1 VTEDALRFS
10 GDETVASP
18 DSTDVVGNRVLTGV
32 QLINISRLSAH
43 PVPMVSGGL
52 VTVAGQGPKD
62 SNGAGK
68 SSFIAGISLLSGDE
82 QWRWSSGAPDA
93 AELLFTAEIAAA
105 DGRWGNA
112 DHGYVIGVFT
122 EYGAASPEALA
133 ASALTVWL
141 RINRKAP
148 YIDLRWAHELYVP
161 AATSDADRVAAADN
175 LWAELP
181 RRNGRHDIHANRLGE
196 VLYGRHVRCVSFL
209 STSVRASATA
219 NLLAQPLNELSPA
232 RIFDAIAAL
241 TGVDREMEQERASR
255 TTEHARREEE
265 QRARADLDQWE
276 AETRVI
282 EAGIAQRAQARAAIE
297 RAGAL
302 WQGRCAR
309 LVVDGEHEL
318 AGIGAE
324 ISRLAAEWDDRTA
337 QAARLREQLRDLRSD
352 EAFQEYCTAAERRWK
367 EMSERDRALE
377 VEERT
382 TVRDIE
388 DKTRQRTSLVE
399 TGRAADGRDRAQ
411 ATAEE
416 AAATTRLEEAL
427 QACGARQHELTDAQ
441 TALAGAEQGDD
452 LAAGQLQRLR
462 AAGLSA
468 VPLLD
473 SVILEP
479 DQRAAWEPRLHPYR
493 EAVVVAA
500 ADGAQARD
508 LLADLPG
515 STLVLADPAGPT
527 APSASAPS
535 ASSASSKNSRATKD
549 PKSPSTSRSSSAPA
563 ASKITEVGDLPSSRT
578 VDLPLT
584 GFLASLARRAGD
596 PGAATDTEAQVW
608 VAGGFAS
615 PLTGHAA
622 RVEKAEGRVA
632 AAAER
637 LHQAEEAVQHARSQ
651 LAVARARVTAA
662 TAAQRAEDLWDD
674 IARLRES
681 LGDLAAQRAEL
692 EPAVRAVRTEHAE
705 MLAAVQTRTQQADRL
720 RADADR
726 LEDQQQRNATTR
738 ADLTTRQAAID
749 LAGRL
754 TAFGGTA
761 DEAQA
766 HLLTLPGDQGR
777 WSEQEWTATCCAELD
792 DVLTRCFPR
801 GTPEDEI
808 PREIAGLRADVRW
821 SRGAG
826 AQGEAFPVL
835 HRSLRTYLAQTEQE
849 DEYQRQRIARQR
861 TERSADL
868 EAARKGLHEAG
879 QAAAA
884 HRASVAEG
892 IKAKLK
898 KVATQFDRLDQE
910 YGGYGA
916 TLDFPEPEPPAEPDK
931 PWRWTVTP
939 KWRRAEG
946 QRMSPYNLRGNTAQM
961 DEKAVKLVCAAALAG
976 GTDRPLL
983 LILDELGRNLGKQHR
998 TEAVALFERIG
1009 RDRNITVIGALQDDM
1024 ERYAIDSSGLYV
1036 KLRRSS
1042 DASPYNS
1049 APVVTGHDDNQ
1060 ARLAL
1065 LRDWLAGHY
1074 PPLPSDQD
1082 SDSDPDSDPRSSS
1095 SLSLGAPTGSG
1106 AMA

>member
-10 GDETVASP
+10 GDETEATLGG
-18 DSTDVVGNRVLTGV
+18 STDVVGSRVLTGI

-122 EYGAASPEALA
+122 EHGAAGPEALA

-297 RAGAL
+297 RAGTL

-324 ISRLAAEWDDRTA
+324 ISRLAAEWTRRSA
-337 QAARLREQLRDLRSD
+337 QVAKLREQLRDLRSD

-388 DKTRQRTSLVE
+388 DKTRQRTSLLE
-399 TGRAADGRDRAQ
+399 TGRAADGRDNAQ

-427 QACGARQHELTDAQ
+427 QVCGARQHELTDAR

-473 SVILEP
+473 SVVLEP

-500 ADGAQARD
+500 ADGAQARE
-508 LLADLPG
+508 LLAGLPG
-515 STLVLADPAGPT
+515 STLILADPA
-527 APSASAPS
+527 AP
-535 ASSASSKNSRATKD
+535 KKSRAT
-549 PKSPSTSRSSSAPA
+549 SATQATAPA
-563 ASKITEVGDLPSSRT
+563 SAIKE
-578 VDLPLT
+578 LPLT

-596 PGAATDTEAQVW
+596 AATATDTEAQVW
-608 VAGGFAS
+608 VAGGFTS

-622 RVEKAEGRVA
+622 RVEKAEVRVA
-632 AAAER
+632 GAAER
-637 LHQAEEAVQHARSQ
+637 LRQAEEAVQHTRGQ
-651 LAVARARVTAA
+651 VAVARARITAA
-662 TAAQRAEDLWDD
+662 AAAQRAEDLWGD
-674 IARLRES
+674 IAGLRES

-692 EPAVRAVRTEHAE
+692 EPAVRAARTEHAE

-726 LEDQQQRNATTR
+726 LEDLQQRNATTR

-754 TAFGGTA
+754 TAFGGTV

-766 HLLTLPGDQGR
+766 HLLALPGDQGR

-821 SRGAG
+821 SRGTG
-826 AQGEAFPVL
+826 AQGDAFPVL

-879 QAAAA
+879 RAAAA

-983 LILDELGRNLGKQHR
+983 LVLDELGRNLGKQHR

-1074 PPLPSDQD
+1074 PPLPLDQD
-1082 SDSDPDSDPRSSS
+1082 SVSDPDSDPRSSS
-1095 SLSLGAPTGSG
+1095 SSSLGAPTSSG
-1106 AMA
+1106 VMA

>member
-1 VTEDALRFS
+1 MTEDAPRFS
-10 GDETVASP
+10 GDVQAG
-18 DSTDVVGNRVLTGV
+18 STDVVGGRVLTGI

-122 EYGAASPEALA
+122 EYGAATSEVLA
-133 ASALTVWL
+133 SSALTVWL

-161 AATSDADRVAAADN
+161 AAASDADRVAAADGM
-175 LWAELP
+175 WAELP

-255 TTEHARREEE
+255 TTEHTRREEE
-265 QRARADLDQWE
+265 QRARADLEQWE
-276 AETRVI
+276 AEARLI
-282 EAGIAQRAQARAAIE
+282 ETGIGQRAQARAAIE

-309 LVVDGEHEL
+309 LVIDGEHEL
-318 AGIGAE
+318 AGIGGE
-324 ISRLAAEWDDRTA
+324 IGRLAAEWEERAA
-337 QAARLREQLRDLRSD
+337 QAARLREQLRDLQND
-352 EAFQEYCTAAERRWK
+352 EAFESYCTAGERRWK

-388 DKTRQRTSLVE
+388 DKTRQRTALQE
-399 TGRAADGRDRAQ
+399 AGRAADGRDTAQ
-411 ATAEE
+411 AAAEE
-416 AAATTRLEEAL
+416 TAANTKLEEAL
-427 QACGARQHELTDAQ
+427 QACGARQHELTDAEG
-441 TALAGAEQGDD
+441 ALAGAEQGDD

-462 AAGLSA
+462 AAGLRA
-468 VPLLD
+468 MPLLD
-473 SVILEP
+473 SVVLEP
-479 DQRAAWEPRLHPYR
+479 AQRAAWEPRLYPYR
-493 EAVVVAA
+493 EAVVVAG
-500 ADGAQARD
+500 ADAGQARK
-508 LLADLPG
+508 LLTDLPG
-515 STLVLADPAGPT
+515 STLVLAGQATPD
-527 APSASAPS
+527 APGLPASA
-535 ASSASSKNSRATKD
+535 
-549 PKSPSTSRSSSAPA
+549 A
-563 ASKITEVGDLPSSRT
+563 ADLPIA
-578 VDLPLT
+578 
-584 GFLASLARRAGD
+584 GFLASLAGRAGD
-596 PGAATDTEAQVW
+596 PAEATDTAARVW

-622 RVEKAEGRVA
+622 RVEKASDRVRA
-632 AAAER
+632 AADRLREAE
-637 LHQAEEAVQHARSQ
+637 QAVQNARRQ
-651 LAVARARVTAA
+651 LAVARGRIAA
-662 TAAQRAEDLWDD
+662 ANAAQQAEDLWQE
-674 IARLRES
+674 IAGLRES
-681 LGDLAAQRAEL
+681 LGDLAGQRAEL
-692 EPAVRAVRTEHAE
+692 EPAVRAARQQHAE

-726 LEDQQQRNATTR
+726 LEDQQQRNATAR
-738 ADLTTRQAAID
+738 AGLTTRQAAID
-749 LAGRL
+749 LQARL
-754 TAFGGTA
+754 TAFGGTV
-761 DEAQA
+761 DEARA
-766 HLLTLPGDQGR
+766 HLLALPGDQDR
-777 WSEQEWTATCCAELD
+777 WSEQEWTTTCCAELD
-792 DVLTRCFPR
+792 EVLTRCFPR

-821 SRGAG
+821 SRGAAG
-826 AQGEAFPVL
+826 SAEAFPVL

-849 DEYQRQRIARQR
+849 DEYQRQRISRQR
-861 TERSADL
+861 AERSADL
-868 EAARKGLHEAG
+868 EAARKGLREAA

-983 LILDELGRNLGKQHR
+983 LVLDELGRNLGKQHR

-1024 ERYAIDSSGLYV
+1024 ERYAIDASGLYV

-1049 APVVTGHDDNQ
+1049 APIVTGHDDNQ

-1074 PPLPSDQD
+1074 PPLPSPGPASGSGDGPE
-1082 SDSDPDSDPRSSS
+1082 S
-1095 SLSLGAPTGSG
+1095 SLGAPTSSG
-1106 AMA
+1106 VMV

>member
-1 VTEDALRFS
+1 MTEDAPRLT
-10 GDETVASP
+10 GDVDAN
-18 DSTDVVGNRVLTGV
+18 STDVVGGRVLTGI

-122 EYGAASPEALA
+122 EHGAASPEALA

-161 AATSDADRVAAADN
+161 AAASDADRVAAADGM
-175 LWAELP
+175 WAELP
-181 RRNGRHDIHANRLGE
+181 RHNGRHDIHANRLGE

-241 TGVDREMEQERASR
+241 TGVDREMETERASR

-265 QRARADLDQWE
+265 QRARADLEQWE
-276 AETRVI
+276 AETRII
-282 EAGIAQRAQARAAIE
+282 EGGIAQRAQARAAIE

-302 WQGRCAR
+302 WQSRCAR
-309 LVVDGEHEL
+309 MVVDGEHEL
-318 AGIGAE
+318 AGIGTE
-324 ISRLAAEWDDRTA
+324 IGRLAADWDERA
-337 QAARLREQLRDLRSD
+337 GQVARLREQLRELQND
-352 EAFQEYCTAAERRWK
+352 EAFQGYCTAAERRWK

-377 VEERT
+377 VDERT

-388 DKTRQRTSLVE
+388 DKTRQRTALLE
-399 TGRAADGRDRAQ
+399 QARAADGRDA
-411 ATAEE
+411 ADAVAEE
-416 AAATTRLEEAL
+416 AAANTRLEEAL
-427 QACGARQHELTDAQ
+427 QACGARQHELTDAE
-441 TALAGAEQGDD
+441 TARAGVEQGDD

-462 AAGLSA
+462 AAGLPA

-473 SVILEP
+473 SVVLAAG
-479 DQRAAWEPRLHPYR
+479 QRATWEPRLYPYR
-493 EAVVVAA
+493 EAVVVAHADA
-500 ADGAQARD
+500 ARARE

-515 STLVLADPAGPT
+515 STLVLADADAPA
-527 APSASAPS
+527 AP
-535 ASSASSKNSRATKD
+535 KKSRATKS
-549 PKSPSTSRSSSAPA
+549 SPAPEA
-563 ASKITEVGDLPSSRT
+563 PQSPTADGLPASPTGP
-578 VDLPLT
+578 PLT
-584 GFLASLARRAGD
+584 GFLSSLAERAGD
-596 PGAATDTEAQVW
+596 PAEATDTAARVW

-622 RVEKAEGRVA
+622 RVEKAE
-632 AAAER
+632 
-637 LHQAEEAVQHARSQ
+637 
-651 LAVARARVTAA
+651 ARVTAA
-662 TAAQRAEDLWDD
+662 TSRLHEAEEAVRQARSQLSVARARITAANAAQQAEQIWQDVTG
-674 IARLRES
+674 LRDS

-692 EPAVRAVRTEHAE
+692 EPAVRTARQEHAE
-705 MLAAVQTRTQQADRL
+705 MLAAVQTRSQQADRL

-726 LEDQQQRNATTR
+726 LEDLQQRNATTR

-749 LAGRL
+749 LQGRL
-754 TAFGGTA
+754 TAFGGTV
-761 DEAQA
+761 DEARA
-766 HLLTLPGDQGR
+766 HLLALPGDQGR
-777 WSEQEWTATCCAELD
+777 WSEQEWTSTSCAELD
-792 DVLTRCFPR
+792 EVLTRCFPR
-801 GTPEDEI
+801 GTPDEEI
-808 PREIAGLRADVRW
+808 PREIAGVRADVRW
-821 SRGAG
+821 SRGAAG
-826 AQGEAFPVL
+826 SAEAFPVL

-849 DEYQRQRIARQR
+849 DEYQRQRISRQR
-861 TERSADL
+861 AERSADL
-868 EAARKGLHEAG
+868 EAARKGLREAR

-898 KVATQFDRLDQE
+898 KVAAQFDRLDQE

-946 QRMSPYNLRGNTAQM
+946 QRMAPYNLRGNTAQM

-976 GTDRPLL
+976 GTERPLL

-1024 ERYAIDSSGLYV
+1024 ERYAIDASGLYV

-1049 APVVTGHDDNQ
+1049 APIVTGHDDNR

-1065 LRDWLAGHY
+1065 LHDWLAGHY
-1074 PPLPSDQD
+1074 PPLPSTESPDGD
-1082 SDSDPDSDPRSSS
+1082 SGSSS
-1095 SLSLGAPTGSG
+1095 SVGAPTASG
-1106 AMA
+1106 VMV

>member
-1 VTEDALRFS
+1 MTEDAPPLR
-10 GDETVASP
+10 GDVEG
-18 DSTDVVGNRVLTGV
+18 DGTDVVGGRVLTGI

-122 EYGAASPEALA
+122 EHGAATPEALA
-133 ASALTVWL
+133 GSALTVWL

-148 YIDLRWAHELYVP
+148 YIDLRWAQELFVP
-161 AATSDADRVAAADN
+161 AAASDADRVAAADGM
-175 LWAELP
+175 WAELP
-181 RRNGRHDIHANRLGE
+181 RRNGRHDIHANRLGQ

-255 TTEHARREEE
+255 TTEHTRREEE
-265 QRARADLDQWE
+265 QRARADLEQWE
-276 AETRVI
+276 AETRLI
-282 EAGIAQRAQARAAIE
+282 EAGIAQRAEARAAIE
-297 RAGAL
+297 RAGAR

-324 ISRLAAEWDDRTA
+324 IGRLAAEWDTR
-337 QAARLREQLRDLRSD
+337 AAEVSRLREQLRDLRND
-352 EAFQEYCTAAERRWK
+352 ESFQAYCTAAERRWK

-388 DKTRQRTSLVE
+388 DKTCQRTGLLE
-399 TGRAADGRDRAQ
+399 EARAADGRDTERA
-411 ATAEE
+411 AAEE
-416 AAATTRLEEAL
+416 ATATARLEEAL
-427 QACGARQHELTDAQ
+427 QACGARQHELNDTKAG
-441 TALAGAEQGDD
+441 LSGAEQGDD
-452 LAAGQLQRLR
+452 LAMGQLQRLR
-462 AAGLSA
+462 AAGLP
-468 VPLLD
+468 VLPLLD
-473 SVILEP
+473 SVVLEP
-479 DQRAAWEPRLHPYR
+479 DQRAAWEPRLYPYR

-500 ADGAQARD
+500 GDAAQARD
-508 LLADLPG
+508 LVADLPG
-515 STLVLADPAGPT
+515 STLVLADPAKTGKTGSKDLP
-527 APSASAPS
+527 
-535 ASSASSKNSRATKD
+535 ASSK
-549 PKSPSTSRSSSAPA
+549 
-563 ASKITEVGDLPSSRT
+563 DLP
-578 VDLPLT
+578 VT
-584 GFLASLARRAGD
+584 GFLASLADRASN
-596 PGAATDTEAQVW
+596 PAEATDTAARVW
-608 VAGGFAS
+608 VAGGFTS

-622 RVEKAEGRVA
+622 RVDQARMRMEA
-632 AAAER
+632 AAAKLTE
-637 LHQAEEAVQHARSQ
+637 AEETVQHARGQ
-651 LAVARARVTAA
+651 VAVARGRVTAA
-662 TAAQRAEDLWDD
+662 ERAERAERLQHD
-674 IARLRES
+674 IAGLRDS

-692 EPAVRAVRTEHAE
+692 EPAVRTARLEHAE
-705 MLAAVQTRTQQADRL
+705 MLAAVQTRSQQADRL

-726 LEDQQQRNATTR
+726 LEDQQQRNATAR

-749 LAGRL
+749 LQARL
-754 TAFGGTA
+754 TAFGGTV
-761 DEAQA
+761 DEARA
-766 HLLTLPGDQGR
+766 HLLALPGDQGR
-777 WSEQEWTATCCAELD
+777 WSEQEWNATCSAELD
-792 DVLTRCFPR
+792 TVLTTCFPR

-821 SRGAG
+821 SRATAG
-826 AQGEAFPVL
+826 PGETFPVL

-849 DEYQRQRIARQR
+849 DEYQRQRIGRQR
-861 TERSADL
+861 AERGADL
-868 EAARKGLHEAG
+868 EAARKGLREAR

-898 KVATQFDRLDQE
+898 KVAAQFDRLDTE

-983 LILDELGRNLGKQHR
+983 LVLDELGRNLGKQHR

-1024 ERYAIDSSGLYV
+1024 ERYAIDASGLYV
-1036 KLRRSS
+1036 KLRRGS

-1049 APVVTGHDDNQ
+1049 APVVTGHDGNR

-1065 LRDWLAGHY
+1065 LHDWLAGHY
-1074 PPLPSDQD
+1074 PALPSPDE
-1082 SDSDPDSDPRSSS
+1082 DPGAGSAGPGSS
-1095 SLSLGAPTGSG
+1095 SLGAPTSSG
-1106 AMA
+1106 VMV

>member
-1 VTEDALRFS
+1 VTEDAPPLR
-10 GDETVASP
+10 GDVEG
-18 DSTDVVGNRVLTGV
+18 DSTDVVGGRVLTGI

-122 EYGAASPEALA
+122 EHGAATPEALA
-133 ASALTVWL
+133 GSALTVWL

-161 AATSDADRVAAADN
+161 AAASDAGRVAAADGM
-175 LWAELP
+175 WAELP
-181 RRNGRHDIHANRLGE
+181 RRNGRHDIHANRLGQ

-265 QRARADLDQWE
+265 QRARADLERWE
-276 AETRVI
+276 AETRLI
-282 EAGIAQRAQARAAIE
+282 EAGIAQRAEARAAIE

-324 ISRLAAEWDDRTA
+324 ISRLAAEWDERAADV
-337 QAARLREQLRDLRSD
+337 ARLREQLRDLRND
-352 EAFQEYCTAAERRWK
+352 ESFQAYCTAAERRWK

-382 TVRDIE
+382 TVRGIE
-388 DKTRQRTSLVE
+388 DKTRQRTGLLE
-399 TGRAADGRDRAQ
+399 EARAAGGRDTERA
-411 ATAEE
+411 AAEE
-416 AAATTRLEEAL
+416 AAATVRLEEAL
-427 QACGARQHELTDAQ
+427 QACGARQHELNDTRDG
-441 TALAGAEQGDD
+441 LSGAEQGED
-452 LAAGQLQRLR
+452 LAVGQLQRLR
-462 AAGLSA
+462 AAGLTA
-468 VPLLD
+468 MPLLD
-473 SVILEP
+473 SVVLAP
-479 DQRAAWEPRLHPYR
+479 DQRAAWEPRLYPYR

-500 ADGAQARD
+500 GDAAQARQ
-508 LLADLPG
+508 LLSGLPG
-515 STLVLADPAGPT
+515 STLVLADET
-527 APSASAPS
+527 SAV
-535 ASSASSKNSRATKD
+535 
-549 PKSPSTSRSSSAPA
+549 
-563 ASKITEVGDLPSSRT
+563 TEVTLPSSAT
-578 VDLPLT
+578 QDLPVT
-584 GFLASLARRAGD
+584 GFLASLAARAGD
-596 PGAATDTEAQVW
+596 PDEAIDTDSRVW

-622 RVEKAEGRVA
+622 RVDQARMRMEA
-632 AAAER
+632 AAAKLAE
-637 LHQAEEAVQHARSQ
+637 AEESVQHARGQ
-651 LAVARARVTAA
+651 VTVARGRVTAA
-662 TAAQRAEDLWDD
+662 GAAERAARLQQD
-674 IARLRES
+674 IAGLRDS

-692 EPAVRAVRTEHAE
+692 EPEVRAARQQHAE

-720 RADADR
+720 RADSDR
-726 LEDQQQRNATTR
+726 LEDLQQRNSATR
-738 ADLTTRQAAID
+738 GDLTTRQAALD
-749 LAGRL
+749 LDGRL
-754 TAFGGTA
+754 AAFGGTV
-761 DEAQA
+761 DEARA
-766 HLLTLPGDQGR
+766 HLLALPGDQGR
-777 WSEQEWTATCCAELD
+777 WSEQEWNATCSGELD
-792 DVLTRCFPR
+792 TVLTMCFPR

-821 SRGAG
+821 SRGTAG
-826 AQGEAFPVL
+826 PGETFPVL

-849 DEYQRQRIARQR
+849 DEYQRQRITRQR
-861 TERSADL
+861 AERGADL
-868 EAARKGLHEAG
+868 EAARKGLREVA

-898 KVATQFDRLDQE
+898 KVAAQFDRLDTE

-1024 ERYAIDSSGLYV
+1024 ERYAIDASGLYV

-1065 LRDWLAGHY
+1065 LHDWLAGHY
-1074 PPLPSDQD
+1074 PALPS
-1082 SDSDPDSDPRSSS
+1082 SDEDPS
-1095 SLSLGAPTGSG
+1095 SLGAPTSSG
-1106 AMA
+1106 VMV

>member
-1 VTEDALRFS
+1 MTEDAPLLR
-10 GDETVASP
+10 GDVPPSP
-18 DSTDVVGNRVLTGV
+18 DDSTDVVGGRVLTGI

-112 DHGYVIGVFT
+112 DHGYVVGVFT
-122 EYGAASPEALA
+122 EHGAATPEALA
-133 ASALTVWL
+133 GSALTVWL

-161 AATSDADRVAAADN
+161 AAASDADRVAAADGM
-175 LWAELP
+175 WAELP
-181 RRNGRHDIHANRLGE
+181 RRNGRHDIHANRLGQ

-255 TTEHARREEE
+255 TIEHARREEE

-276 AETRVI
+276 AETRLI
-282 EAGIAQRAQARAAIE
+282 EAGIAQRAEARAAIE
-297 RAGAL
+297 RAGAR

-309 LVVDGEHEL
+309 LAVDGEHEL

-324 ISRLAAEWDDRTA
+324 IGRLAAEWDERSADL
-337 QAARLREQLRDLRSD
+337 ARLREQLRDLRND
-352 EAFQEYCTAAERRWK
+352 ESFQAYCTAAERRWK

-388 DKTRQRTSLVE
+388 DKTRQRTALLE
-399 TGRAADGRDRAQ
+399 EAHAADGRDTERA
-411 ATAEE
+411 AAEE
-416 AAATTRLEEAL
+416 AAATARLEEAL
-427 QACGARQHELTDAQ
+427 QACGARQHELNDTKE
-441 TALAGAEQGDD
+441 ALSGAEQGDD
-452 LAAGQLQRLR
+452 LAVGQRQRLR
-462 AAGLSA
+462 AAGLTA

-473 SVILEP
+473 SVVLEP
-479 DQRAAWEPRLHPYR
+479 GQRAAWEPRLHPYR

-500 ADGAQARD
+500 ADAAQARE

-515 STLVLADPAGPT
+515 STLVLADAKT
-527 APSASAPS
+527 
-535 ASSASSKNSRATKD
+535 SKKSRAAK
-549 PKSPSTSRSSSAPA
+549 STSTSEITA
-563 ASKITEVGDLPSSRT
+563 ATLPSSAID
-578 VDLPLT
+578 DLPLT
-584 GFLASLARRAGD
+584 GFLTALAGRAGD
-596 PGAATDTEAQVW
+596 PADATDTAAQVW
-608 VAGGFAS
+608 VAGGFTS

-622 RVEKAEGRVA
+622 RVDQARTRMEAAAAELTEAEETVRHARGQVAVARGRVTAA

-637 LHQAEEAVQHARSQ
+637 AERLQQ
-651 LAVARARVTAA
+651 DVAG
-662 TAAQRAEDLWDD
+662 
-674 IARLRES
+674 LRDS

-692 EPAVRAVRTEHAE
+692 EPAIRTARQEHAE

-720 RADADR
+720 RADSDR
-726 LEDQQQRNATTR
+726 LEDLQQRNGATR

-749 LAGRL
+749 LDGRL
-754 TAFGGTA
+754 AAFGGTV
-761 DEAQA
+761 DEARA
-766 HLLTLPGDQGR
+766 HLLALPGDQGR
-777 WSEQEWTATCCAELD
+777 WSEQEWDATCSAELD
-792 DVLTRCFPR
+792 TVLTMCFPR
-801 GTPEDEI
+801 GTPDDEI

-821 SRGAG
+821 GRGTAG
-826 AQGEAFPVL
+826 PGETFPVL

-849 DEYQRQRIARQR
+849 DEYQRQRITRQR
-861 TERSADL
+861 AERGADL
-868 EAARKGLHEAG
+868 EAARKGLREAAK
-879 QAAAA
+879 AAAA
-884 HRASVAEG
+884 HRASMAEG

-898 KVATQFDRLDQE
+898 KVAAQFDRLDTE

-946 QRMSPYNLRGNTAQM
+946 QRMAPYNLRGNTAQM

-983 LILDELGRNLGKQHR
+983 LVLDELGRNLGKQHR

-1024 ERYAIDSSGLYV
+1024 ERYAIDASGLYV

-1065 LRDWLAGHY
+1065 LHDWLAGHY
-1074 PPLPSDQD
+1074 PALPSPDGD
-1082 SDSDPDSDPRSSS
+1082 PGEGSDDGEGSS
-1095 SLSLGAPTGSG
+1095 SLGAPTSSG
-1106 AMA
+1106 VMV

>member
-1 VTEDALRFS
+1 MTEDALRFS
-10 GDETVASP
+10 GDESLASP
-18 DSTDVVGNRVLTGV
+18 DSTDVVGTRVLTGV

-133 ASALTVWL
+133 GSALTVWL

-324 ISRLAAEWDDRTA
+324 ISRLAAEWDDRSA
-337 QAARLREQLRDLRSD
+337 QVAKLREQLRDLRSD

-388 DKTRQRTSLVE
+388 DKTRQRPSLVE
-399 TGRAADGRDRAQ
+399 TGRAADGRTGAQ
-411 ATAEE
+411 AAAEE

-441 TALAGAEQGDD
+441 AALAGAEQGDD

-500 ADGAQARD
+500 ADGAQARE

-515 STLVLADPAGPT
+515 STLILADPTAPT
-527 APSASAPS
+527 A
-535 ASSASSKNSRATKD
+535 
-549 PKSPSTSRSSSAPA
+549 SSAPA
-563 ASKITEVGDLPSSRT
+563 PAASQVTGVGDLPSSRT
-578 VDLPLT
+578 MDLPLT
-584 GFLASLARRAGD
+584 GFLASLAGRAGD
-596 PGAATDTEAQVW
+596 PAAATDAEAQVW

-637 LHQAEEAVQHARSQ
+637 LHQAEDAVQHARSQ
-651 LAVARARVTAA
+651 LAVARGRVTAA
-662 TAAQRAEDLWDD
+662 AAAQRAEDLWGE
-674 IARLRES
+674 IAGLRES
-681 LGDLAAQRAEL
+681 LGDLAAQRAGL

-720 RADADR
+720 RADVDR

-738 ADLTTRQAAID
+738 ADLATRQAAID

-754 TAFGGTA
+754 TAFGGTG

-766 HLLTLPGDQGR
+766 HLLNLAGDQGR

-821 SRGAG
+821 SRGTG
-826 AQGEAFPVL
+826 AQGDAFPVL

-849 DEYQRQRIARQR
+849 DEYQRQRITRQR

-1074 PPLPSDQD
+1074 PLPSDQD

-1095 SLSLGAPTGSG
+1095 SFPLGAPTGSG

>member
-10 GDETVASP
+10 GDETEASLGG
-18 DSTDVVGNRVLTGV
+18 STDVVGSRVLTGI

-122 EYGAASPEALA
+122 EHGAASPEALA

-161 AATSDADRVAAADN
+161 AATSDADRVTAADN

-318 AGIGAE
+318 AGTGAE
-324 ISRLAAEWDDRTA
+324 ISRLAAEWTRRSA
-337 QAARLREQLRDLRSD
+337 QVAKLREQLRDLRSD

-388 DKTRQRTSLVE
+388 DKTRQRTSLLE
-399 TGRAADGRDRAQ
+399 TGRAADGRDSAQ
-411 ATAEE
+411 AAAEE
-416 AAATTRLEEAL
+416 TAATTRLEEAL
-427 QACGARQHELTDAQ
+427 QVCGARQHELTDAQ

-473 SVILEP
+473 SVVLEP

-500 ADGAQARD
+500 ADGAQARE

-515 STLVLADPAGPT
+515 STLVLADPA
-527 APSASAPS
+527 AP
-535 ASSASSKNSRATKD
+535 KKSRAT
-549 PKSPSTSRSSSAPA
+549 SATQVTLPA
-563 ASKITEVGDLPSSRT
+563 SATK
-578 VDLPLT
+578 DLPLT

-596 PGAATDTEAQVW
+596 AATATDTEAQVW

-622 RVEKAEGRVA
+622 RVEKAEVRVA
-632 AAAER
+632 GAAER
-637 LHQAEEAVQHARSQ
+637 LRQAEEAVQHTRSQ
-651 LAVARARVTAA
+651 VAVARGRITAA
-662 TAAQRAEDLWDD
+662 AAAQRAEDLWGD
-674 IARLRES
+674 IAGLRES

-692 EPAVRAVRTEHAE
+692 EPAVRAARTEHAE

-726 LEDQQQRNATTR
+726 LEDLQQRNATTR

-754 TAFGGTA
+754 TAFGGTV

-821 SRGAG
+821 SRGTG
-826 AQGEAFPVL
+826 AQGDAFPVL

-868 EAARKGLHEAG
+868 EAARRGLHEAG

-983 LILDELGRNLGKQHR
+983 LVLDELGRNLGKQHR

-1060 ARLAL
+1060 ARLVL

-1074 PPLPSDQD
+1074 PSLPSDQD
-1082 SDSDPDSDPRSSS
+1082 SVSDPDSDPRSSPS
-1095 SLSLGAPTGSG
+1095 SSLGAPTSSG

>member
-1 VTEDALRFS
+1 M
-10 GDETVASP
+10 
-18 DSTDVVGNRVLTGV
+18 VGSRVLTGV

-161 AATSDADRVAAADN
+161 AAASDADRVTAADN

-324 ISRLAAEWDDRTA
+324 ISRLAAEWDDRSA
-337 QAARLREQLRDLRSD
+337 QAAKLREQLRDLRSD

-399 TGRAADGRDRAQ
+399 TGRAADGRTGAQ
-411 ATAEE
+411 AAAEE
-416 AAATTRLEEAL
+416 AAATARLEEAL

-500 ADGAQARD
+500 ADGAQARE

-515 STLVLADPAGPT
+515 STLVLADP
-527 APSASAPS
+527 SAP
-535 ASSASSKNSRATKD
+535 KKSRAT
-549 PKSPSTSRSSSAPA
+549 SATPVTLPA
-563 ASKITEVGDLPSSRT
+563 SATK
-578 VDLPLT
+578 DLPLT

-596 PGAATDTEAQVW
+596 PAAATDAEAQVW
-608 VAGGFAS
+608 VGRRVRQPADRTRGPGRKGRTPGVPPRPSGCTRPRRPYSTPAASWPWPGAGS
-615 PLTGHAA
+615 PPPPPPSGPKTCG
-622 RVEKAEGRVA
+622 GI
-632 AAAER
+632 
-637 LHQAEEAVQHARSQ
+637 SP
-651 LAVARARVTAA
+651 
-662 TAAQRAEDLWDD
+662 
-674 IARLRES
+674 
-681 LGDLAAQRAEL
+681 GC
-692 EPAVRAVRTEHAE
+692 VRASETWPPSGPSWNRPSAPSGPSTPRCWPRSR
-705 MLAAVQTRTQQADRL
+705 LAPSRPTGCGPTPTGWKTSSS
-720 RADADR
+720 
-726 LEDQQQRNATTR
+726 AT
-738 ADLTTRQAAID
+738 
-749 LAGRL
+749 
-754 TAFGGTA
+754 
-761 DEAQA
+761 
-766 HLLTLPGDQGR
+766 P
-777 WSEQEWTATCCAELD
+777 
-792 DVLTRCFPR
+792 
-801 GTPEDEI
+801 
-808 PREIAGLRADVRW
+808 
-821 SRGAG
+821 
-826 AQGEAFPVL
+826 
-835 HRSLRTYLAQTEQE
+835 
-849 DEYQRQRIARQR
+849 
-861 TERSADL
+861 
-868 EAARKGLHEAG
+868 
-879 QAAAA
+879 
-884 HRASVAEG
+884 
-892 IKAKLK
+892 
-898 KVATQFDRLDQE
+898 
-910 YGGYGA
+910 
-916 TLDFPEPEPPAEPDK
+916 PPA
-931 PWRWTVTP
+931 
-939 KWRRAEG
+939 
-946 QRMSPYNLRGNTAQM
+946 
-961 DEKAVKLVCAAALAG
+961 
-976 GTDRPLL
+976 
-983 LILDELGRNLGKQHR
+983 
-998 TEAVALFERIG
+998 
-1009 RDRNITVIGALQDDM
+1009 
-1024 ERYAIDSSGLYV
+1024 
-1036 KLRRSS
+1036 
-1042 DASPYNS
+1042 
-1049 APVVTGHDDNQ
+1049 
-1060 ARLAL
+1060 
-1065 LRDWLAGHY
+1065 
-1074 PPLPSDQD
+1074 
-1082 SDSDPDSDPRSSS
+1082 
-1095 SLSLGAPTGSG
+1095 PT
-1106 AMA
+1106 

>member
-1 VTEDALRFS
+1 MA
-10 GDETVASP
+10 
-18 DSTDVVGNRVLTGV
+18 
-32 QLINISRLSAH
+32 
-43 PVPMVSGGL
+43 
-52 VTVAGQGPKD
+52 K
-62 SNGAGK
+62 
-68 SSFIAGISLLSGDE
+68 
-82 QWRWSSGAPDA
+82 
-93 AELLFTAEIAAA
+93 
-105 DGRWGNA
+105 
-112 DHGYVIGVFT
+112 
-122 EYGAASPEALA
+122 
-133 ASALTVWL
+133 
-141 RINRKAP
+141 
-148 YIDLRWAHELYVP
+148 
-161 AATSDADRVAAADN
+161 
-175 LWAELP
+175 
-181 RRNGRHDIHANRLGE
+181 
-196 VLYGRHVRCVSFL
+196 
-209 STSVRASATA
+209 
-219 NLLAQPLNELSPA
+219 
-232 RIFDAIAAL
+232 
-241 TGVDREMEQERASR
+241 
-255 TTEHARREEE
+255 
-265 QRARADLDQWE
+265 
-276 AETRVI
+276 
-282 EAGIAQRAQARAAIE
+282 
-297 RAGAL
+297 
-302 WQGRCAR
+302 
-309 LVVDGEHEL
+309 
-318 AGIGAE
+318 
-324 ISRLAAEWDDRTA
+324 
-337 QAARLREQLRDLRSD
+337 LREQLRDLRSD

-388 DKTRQRTSLVE
+388 DKTRQRTSLLE
-399 TGRAADGRDRAQ
+399 TGRAADGRDSAQ
-411 ATAEE
+411 AAAEE
-416 AAATTRLEEAL
+416 ATATTRLEEAL
-427 QACGARQHELTDAQ
+427 QVCGARQHELTDAQ

-473 SVILEP
+473 SVVLEP

-500 ADGAQARD
+500 ADGAQARK

-515 STLVLADPAGPT
+515 STLILADAKKTLATQAT
-527 APSASAPS
+527 APVSAA
-535 ASSASSKNSRATKD
+535 K
-549 PKSPSTSRSSSAPA
+549 
-563 ASKITEVGDLPSSRT
+563 
-578 VDLPLT
+578 DLPLT

-596 PGAATDTEAQVW
+596 AATATDTEAQVW
-608 VAGGFAS
+608 VAGGFTS

-622 RVEKAEGRVA
+622 RVEKAEVRVA
-632 AAAER
+632 GAAER
-637 LHQAEEAVQHARSQ
+637 LRQAEEAVQHTRSQ
-651 LAVARARVTAA
+651 VAVARARITAA
-662 TAAQRAEDLWDD
+662 AAAQRAEDLWGD

-692 EPAVRAVRTEHAE
+692 EPAVRAARTGHAE

-726 LEDQQQRNATTR
+726 LEDLQQRNATTR

-754 TAFGGTA
+754 TAFGGTV

-766 HLLTLPGDQGR
+766 HLLALPGDQGR

-821 SRGAG
+821 SRGTG
-826 AQGEAFPVL
+826 AQGDAFPVL

-868 EAARKGLHEAG
+868 KAARKGLHEAG

-983 LILDELGRNLGKQHR
+983 LVLDELGRNLGKQHR

-1082 SDSDPDSDPRSSS
+1082 SVSDPDSDPDSDPGSSS
-1095 SLSLGAPTGSG
+1095 SSSLGAPTSSG

>member
-1 VTEDALRFS
+1 VTEDAPRFS
-10 GDETVASP
+10 GDA
-18 DSTDVVGNRVLTGV
+18 DANSTDVVGGRVLTGI

-122 EYGAASPEALA
+122 EHGAATPEALA

-161 AATSDADRVAAADN
+161 AAASDADRVASADGM
-175 LWAELP
+175 WAELP
-181 RRNGRHDIHANRLGE
+181 RRNGRHDVHANRLGE

-241 TGVDREMEQERASR
+241 TGVDREMETERASR

-265 QRARADLDQWE
+265 QRARADLEQWE
-276 AETRVI
+276 AETRII

-318 AGIGAE
+318 AGIGTE
-324 ISRLAAEWDDRTA
+324 ISRLATDFDDRA
-337 QAARLREQLRDLRSD
+337 GQVARLREQLRDLQND
-352 EAFQEYCTAAERRWK
+352 DAFQGYCTAAERRWK

-388 DKTRQRTSLVE
+388 DKTRQRTTLLE
-399 TGRAADGRDRAQ
+399 QARAADGRDAEN
-411 ATAEE
+411 AAAEE
-416 AAATTRLEEAL
+416 AAANTRLEEAL
-427 QACGARQHELTDAQ
+427 QACGARQHELTDAE
-441 TALAGAEQGDD
+441 TARAGVEQGDD
-452 LAAGQLQRLR
+452 LAADQLQRLR
-462 AAGLSA
+462 AAGLPA

-473 SVILEP
+473 SVVLEP
-479 DQRAAWEPRLHPYR
+479 AQRATWEPRLYPYR

-500 ADGAQARD
+500 TDAAQARE
-508 LLADLPG
+508 LLADLAG
-515 STLVLADPAGPT
+515 STVVTADA
-527 APSASAPS
+527 APVNP
-535 ASSASSKNSRATKD
+535 KKSRATKTT
-549 PKSPSTSRSSSAPA
+549 KTPSEPEAPA
-563 ASKITEVGDLPSSRT
+563 ATTASGLPASPTDLS
-578 VDLPLT
+578 LAA
-584 GFLASLARRAGD
+584 FLASLAERAGD
-596 PGAATDTEAQVW
+596 PAESTDTTARVW
-608 VAGGFAS
+608 VAGGFAD

-622 RVEKAEGRVA
+622 RVEKAEARVA
-632 AAAER
+632 TATAR
-637 LHQAEEAVQHARSQ
+637 LHEAEESVRQSRSQ
-651 LAVARARVTAA
+651 LAVARGRIAA
-662 TAAQRAEDLWDD
+662 AHAAQQAEHLWQDVTG
-674 IARLRES
+674 LRDS

-692 EPAVRAVRTEHAE
+692 EPAVRTARQEHAE
-705 MLAAVQTRTQQADRL
+705 MLAAVQTRSQQADRL

-726 LEDQQQRNATTR
+726 LEDLQQRNVTTR
-738 ADLTTRQAAID
+738 ADLATRQAAID
-749 LAGRL
+749 LQARL
-754 TAFGGTA
+754 TAFGGTV
-761 DEAQA
+761 DEARA

-777 WSEQEWTATCCAELD
+777 WSEQEWTATSCAELD
-792 DVLTRCFPR
+792 EVLTRCFPR

-821 SRGAG
+821 SRGAAG
-826 AQGEAFPVL
+826 SGEAFPVL

-849 DEYQRQRIARQR
+849 DEYQRQRISRQR
-861 TERSADL
+861 AERSADL
-868 EAARKGLHEAG
+868 EAARKGLREAR

-884 HRASVAEG
+884 HRGSVAEG

-898 KVATQFDRLDQE
+898 KVAAQFDRLDTE

-946 QRMSPYNLRGNTAQM
+946 QRMAPYNLRGNTAQM

-976 GTDRPLL
+976 GTERPLL

-1024 ERYAIDSSGLYV
+1024 ERYAIDASGLYV
-1036 KLRRSS
+1036 KLRRTS

-1049 APVVTGHDDNQ
+1049 APIVTGHDNNQ

-1065 LRDWLAGHY
+1065 LHDWLAGHY
-1074 PPLPSDQD
+1074 PSLPSESPDGD
-1082 SDSDPDSDPRSSS
+1082 SGSSS
-1095 SLSLGAPTGSG
+1095 PAGAPTSSG
-1106 AMA
+1106 VMV

>member
-1 VTEDALRFS
+1 VTEDAPRFS
-10 GDETVASP
+10 GDA
-18 DSTDVVGNRVLTGV
+18 DANSTDVVGGRVLTGI

-122 EYGAASPEALA
+122 EHGAATPEALA

-161 AATSDADRVAAADN
+161 AAASDADRVAAADGM
-175 LWAELP
+175 WAELP
-181 RRNGRHDIHANRLGE
+181 RRNGRHDVHANRLGE

-241 TGVDREMEQERASR
+241 TGVDREMETERASR

-265 QRARADLDQWE
+265 QRARADLEQWE
-276 AETRVI
+276 AETRII

-318 AGIGAE
+318 AGIGTE
-324 ISRLAAEWDDRTA
+324 ISRLAADWDDRAGQVTK
-337 QAARLREQLRDLRSD
+337 LREQLRELQNDD
-352 EAFQEYCTAAERRWK
+352 AFQGYCTAAERRWK

-388 DKTRQRTSLVE
+388 DKTRQRTTLLE
-399 TGRAADGRDRAQ
+399 QARAADGRDSKNAV
-411 ATAEE
+411 AEE
-416 AAATTRLEEAL
+416 AAANTRLEEAL
-427 QACGARQHELTDAQ
+427 QACGARQHELNDAE
-441 TALAGAEQGDD
+441 TARAGVEQGDD
-452 LAAGQLQRLR
+452 LAAAQLQRLR
-462 AAGLSA
+462 AAGLTA

-473 SVILEP
+473 SVVLATG
-479 DQRAAWEPRLHPYR
+479 QRATWEPRLYPYR
-493 EAVVVAA
+493 EAVVVAHTDA
-500 ADGAQARD
+500 AKARD
-508 LLADLPG
+508 LLTDLPG
-515 STLVLADPAGPT
+515 STLIPAD
-527 APSASAPS
+527 ASAAP
-535 ASSASSKNSRATKD
+535 KKTRATK
-549 PKSPSTSRSSSAPA
+549 SFQAPEA
-563 ASKITEVGDLPSSRT
+563 TGASDLPASPT
-578 VDLPLT
+578 DLPLT
-584 GFLASLARRAGD
+584 SFLASLADRAGD
-596 PGAATDTEAQVW
+596 PAESTDTAAGVW

-622 RVEKAEGRVA
+622 RVEKAEARVA
-632 AAAER
+632 AATAR
-637 LHQAEEAVQHARSQ
+637 LHAAEESVRQARSQ
-651 LAVARARVTAA
+651 VAVARGRIAA
-662 TAAQRAEDLWDD
+662 ANAAQQAEHLWQDVTG
-674 IARLRES
+674 LRDS
-681 LGDLAAQRAEL
+681 LGDLAAQRADL
-692 EPAVRAVRTEHAE
+692 EPAVRTARQEHAE
-705 MLAAVQTRTQQADRL
+705 MLAAVQTRSQQADRL
-720 RADADR
+720 RGDADR
-726 LEDQQQRNATTR
+726 LEDLQQRNVTTR
-738 ADLTTRQAAID
+738 ADLATRQAAID
-749 LAGRL
+749 LQARL
-754 TAFGGTA
+754 TAFGGPA
-761 DEAQA
+761 DEARA
-766 HLLTLPGDQGR
+766 HLLALPGDQGR
-777 WSEQEWTATCCAELD
+777 WSEQEWTATSCAELD
-792 DVLTRCFPR
+792 EVLTRCFPR

-821 SRGAG
+821 SRGAAG
-826 AQGEAFPVL
+826 PGEAFPVL

-849 DEYQRQRIARQR
+849 DEYQRQRITRQR
-861 TERSADL
+861 AERSADL
-868 EAARKGLHEAG
+868 EAARKGLREAR

-898 KVATQFDRLDQE
+898 KVAAQFDRLDTE

-946 QRMSPYNLRGNTAQM
+946 QRMAPYNLRGNTAQM

-983 LILDELGRNLGKQHR
+983 LVLDELGRNLGKQHR

-1024 ERYAIDSSGLYV
+1024 ERYAIDASGLYV
-1036 KLRRSS
+1036 KLRRTS

-1049 APVVTGHDDNQ
+1049 APIVTGHDDNQ
-1060 ARLAL
+1060 ARLTL

-1074 PPLPSDQD
+1074 PPLTSESPDGD
-1082 SDSDPDSDPRSSS
+1082 SVSSS
-1095 SLSLGAPTGSG
+1095 SAGAPTSSG
-1106 AMA
+1106 VMV

>member
-1 VTEDALRFS
+1 VTEDAPRFS
-10 GDETVASP
+10 GDGPATSP
-18 DSTDVVGNRVLTGV
+18 GDSTDVVGGRVLTGI

-122 EYGAASPEALA
+122 EHGAATPEALA
-133 ASALTVWL
+133 TSALTVWL

-148 YIDLRWAHELYVP
+148 YIDLRWAGELYVP
-161 AATSDADRVAAADN
+161 AAASDADRVAAADGM
-175 LWAELP
+175 WAELP

-265 QRARADLDQWE
+265 QRARADLEQWE
-276 AETRVI
+276 GETRII
-282 EAGIAQRAQARAAIE
+282 EAGIAQRAGARAAIE

-318 AGIGAE
+318 ASLGSE
-324 ISRLAAEWDDRTA
+324 ISRLAAEWEER
-337 QAARLREQLRDLRSD
+337 AAEAGRLREQLRDLQND
-352 EAFQEYCTAAERRWK
+352 EAFQSYCTAAERKWK

-382 TVRDIE
+382 TVRDVE
-388 DKTRQRTSLVE
+388 DKTRQRTALLE
-399 TGRAADGRDRAQ
+399 EARAADGRDPAQ
-411 ATAEE
+411 AAAEE
-416 AAATTRLEEAL
+416 NAANTRLEEAL
-427 QACGARQHELTDAQ
+427 QACGARQHELTDAAG
-441 TALAGAEQGDD
+441 ALAGAEQGDD

-462 AAGLSA
+462 AAGLRA

-473 SVILEP
+473 SVVLEP
-479 DQRAAWEPRLHPYR
+479 DQRPAWEPRLHPYR
-493 EAVVVAA
+493 EAVVVPA
-500 ADGAQARD
+500 ADAAQARD
-508 LLADLPG
+508 LLAGLPG
-515 STLVLADPAGPT
+515 STLVLADPAASQKSRASKTTKTSSTT
-527 APSASAPS
+527 APPAPPASGLP
-535 ASSASSKNSRATKD
+535 ASSV
-549 PKSPSTSRSSSAPA
+549 
-563 ASKITEVGDLPSSRT
+563 EDLP
-578 VDLPLT
+578 VA
-584 GFLASLARRAGD
+584 GFLASLAERAGD
-596 PGAATDTEAQVW
+596 PAEATDTAARVW

-622 RVEKAEGRVA
+622 RVEKARDRVNSA
-632 AAAER
+632 TAR
-637 LHQAEEAVQHARSQ
+637 LREAEESVQHARSQ
-651 LAVARARVTAA
+651 LTVARARVTAA
-662 TAAQRAEDLWDD
+662 GAAQRAEALWED
-674 IARLRES
+674 IGGLRES

-692 EPAVRAVRTEHAE
+692 EPAVRAARQQHAE
-705 MLAAVQTRTQQADRL
+705 MLAAVQTRTQQAERL

-726 LEDQQQRNATTR
+726 LEDRQQRNATAR

-749 LAGRL
+749 LPARL
-754 TAFGGTA
+754 TAFGGRA
-761 DEAQA
+761 DEARA
-766 HLLTLPGDQGR
+766 HLLALPGDEGR
-777 WSEQEWTATCCAELD
+777 WSEQEWTSTCCAELD

-808 PREIAGLRADVRW
+808 PREIAGLRSDVRW
-821 SRGAG
+821 SRGLAG
-826 AQGEAFPVL
+826 QGEAFPVL

-849 DEYQRQRIARQR
+849 DEYQRQRITRQR
-861 TERSADL
+861 AERSADL
-868 EAARKGLHEAG
+868 EAARKGLREAA

-983 LILDELGRNLGKQHR
+983 LVLDELGRNLGKQHR

-1024 ERYAIDSSGLYV
+1024 ERYAIDASGLYV

-1049 APVVTGHDDNQ
+1049 APIVTGHDDNQ

-1074 PPLPSDQD
+1074 PPLLSAGSGEDPSDP
-1082 SDSDPDSDPRSSS
+1082 SGSSES
-1095 SLSLGAPTGSG
+1095 SLGAPTSSG
-1106 AMA
+1106 VMV

>member
-1 VTEDALRFS
+1 
-10 GDETVASP
+10 
-18 DSTDVVGNRVLTGV
+18 
-32 QLINISRLSAH
+32 
-43 PVPMVSGGL
+43 M
-52 VTVAGQGPKD
+52 
-62 SNGAGK
+62 
-68 SSFIAGISLLSGDE
+68 
-82 QWRWSSGAPDA
+82 
-93 AELLFTAEIAAA
+93 
-105 DGRWGNA
+105 
-112 DHGYVIGVFT
+112 
-122 EYGAASPEALA
+122 
-133 ASALTVWL
+133 
-141 RINRKAP
+141 
-148 YIDLRWAHELYVP
+148 
-161 AATSDADRVAAADN
+161 
-175 LWAELP
+175 WAELP
-181 RRNGRHDIHANRLGE
+181 RRNGRHDVHANRLGE

-241 TGVDREMEQERASR
+241 TGVDREMETERASR
-255 TTEHARREEE
+255 TTEHTRREEE
-265 QRARADLDQWE
+265 QRARADLEQWE
-276 AETRVI
+276 TETRII

-297 RAGAL
+297 RAGVL
-302 WQGRCAR
+302 WQGRSAR

-324 ISRLAAEWDDRTA
+324 ISRLAADWDDRA
-337 QAARLREQLRDLRSD
+337 GQVAKLREQLRELQNDD
-352 EAFQEYCTAAERRWK
+352 AFQGYCTAAERRWK

-388 DKTRQRTSLVE
+388 DKARRRTTLLE
-399 TGRAADGRDRAQ
+399 QARAADGRDAAQ
-411 ATAEE
+411 AAQEE
-416 AAATTRLEEAL
+416 AAANTRLEDSL
-427 QACGARQHELTDAQ
+427 QACGARQHELTDAE
-441 TALAGAEQGDD
+441 TARAGAEQGDD

-462 AAGLSA
+462 AAGLRA

-473 SVILEP
+473 SVVLEP
-479 DQRAAWEPRLHPYR
+479 AQRAVWEPRLYPYR

-500 ADGAQARD
+500 GDAAKARE

-515 STLVLADPAGPT
+515 STVVRADAPA
-527 APSASAPS
+527 APKKA
-535 ASSASSKNSRATKD
+535 RATKTT
-549 PKSPSTSRSSSAPA
+549 KSSFTSEASATSAATPA
-563 ASKITEVGDLPSSRT
+563 SNLPASPQ
-578 VDLPLT
+578 DLPLT
-584 GFLASLARRAGD
+584 GFLASLAERAGD
-596 PGAATDTEAQVW
+596 PAEATDTAARVW

-622 RVEKAEGRVA
+622 RVEKASARVTA
-632 AAAER
+632 AAGR
-637 LHQAEEAVQHARSQ
+637 LHEAEEAVRQARSQ
-651 LAVARARVTAA
+651 LAVARGRITAA
-662 TAAQRAEDLWDD
+662 YAAQQAEDLWQDVTG
-674 IARLRES
+674 LRDS

-692 EPAVRAVRTEHAE
+692 EPAVRTARQEHAE
-705 MLAAVQTRTQQADRL
+705 MLAAVQTRSQQADRL

-726 LEDQQQRNATTR
+726 LEDLQQRNATAR

-749 LAGRL
+749 LQARL
-754 TAFGGTA
+754 TAFGGSI
-761 DEAQA
+761 DEARA
-766 HLLTLPGDQGR
+766 HLLALPGDRGR
-777 WSEQEWTATCCAELD
+777 WSEQEWTATSCAELD
-792 DVLTRCFPR
+792 EVLTRCFPR

-821 SRGAG
+821 SRGLAG
-826 AQGEAFPVL
+826 QGEAFPVL

-861 TERSADL
+861 AERSADL
-868 EAARKGLHEAG
+868 EAARKGLREAR

-898 KVATQFDRLDQE
+898 KVAAQFDRLDTE

-946 QRMSPYNLRGNTAQM
+946 QRMAPYNLRGNTAQM

-983 LILDELGRNLGKQHR
+983 LVLDELGRNLGKQHR

-1024 ERYAIDSSGLYV
+1024 ERYAIDASGLYV
-1036 KLRRSS
+1036 KLRRTS

-1049 APVVTGHDDNQ
+1049 APIITGHDDNQ

-1074 PPLPSDQD
+1074 PPLPPAESPDGD
-1082 SDSDPDSDPRSSS
+1082 SVSSS
-1095 SLSLGAPTGSG
+1095 SVGAPTGSG
-1106 AMA
+1106 VMV

>member
-1 VTEDALRFS
+1 MR
-10 GDETVASP
+10 
-18 DSTDVVGNRVLTGV
+18 
-32 QLINISRLSAH
+32 
-43 PVPMVSGGL
+43 
-52 VTVAGQGPKD
+52 
-62 SNGAGK
+62 
-68 SSFIAGISLLSGDE
+68 
-82 QWRWSSGAPDA
+82 
-93 AELLFTAEIAAA
+93 
-105 DGRWGNA
+105 
-112 DHGYVIGVFT
+112 
-122 EYGAASPEALA
+122 
-133 ASALTVWL
+133 
-141 RINRKAP
+141 
-148 YIDLRWAHELYVP
+148 
-161 AATSDADRVAAADN
+161 
-175 LWAELP
+175 
-181 RRNGRHDIHANRLGE
+181 
-196 VLYGRHVRCVSFL
+196 
-209 STSVRASATA
+209 
-219 NLLAQPLNELSPA
+219 
-232 RIFDAIAAL
+232 
-241 TGVDREMEQERASR
+241 
-255 TTEHARREEE
+255 
-265 QRARADLDQWE
+265 
-276 AETRVI
+276 
-282 EAGIAQRAQARAAIE
+282 QARE
-297 RAGAL
+297 
-302 WQGRCAR
+302 
-309 LVVDGEHEL
+309 
-318 AGIGAE
+318 
-324 ISRLAAEWDDRTA
+324 
-337 QAARLREQLRDLRSD
+337 
-352 EAFQEYCTAAERRWK
+352 
-367 EMSERDRALE
+367 
-377 VEERT
+377 
-382 TVRDIE
+382 
-388 DKTRQRTSLVE
+388 
-399 TGRAADGRDRAQ
+399 
-411 ATAEE
+411 
-416 AAATTRLEEAL
+416 
-427 QACGARQHELTDAQ
+427 
-441 TALAGAEQGDD
+441 
-452 LAAGQLQRLR
+452 
-462 AAGLSA
+462 
-468 VPLLD
+468 
-473 SVILEP
+473 
-479 DQRAAWEPRLHPYR
+479 
-493 EAVVVAA
+493 
-500 ADGAQARD
+500 

-515 STLVLADPAGPT
+515 STLILADPAASNPA
-527 APSASAPS
+527 APDPAAPDP
-535 ASSASSKNSRATKD
+535 AAPGASASSKNSRATKT
-549 PKSPSTSRSSSAPA
+549 PKSSSAPSSSSAPA
-563 ASKITEVGDLPSSRT
+563 ASQVTGVGDLPSSRT
-578 VDLPLT
+578 MDLPLT

-596 PGAATDTEAQVW
+596 PAAATDAEAQVW

-651 LAVARARVTAA
+651 LAVARGRVTAA
-662 TAAQRAEDLWDD
+662 TAAQRAEDLWGE
-674 IARLRES
+674 IAGLRES

-754 TAFGGTA
+754 TAFGGTG

-821 SRGAG
+821 SRGTG
-826 AQGEAFPVL
+826 AQGDAFPVL

>member
-1 VTEDALRFS
+1 VTEDAQSLRA
-10 GDETVASP
+10 DVDT
-18 DSTDVVGNRVLTGV
+18 DSTDVVGGRVLTGI

-122 EYGAASPEALA
+122 EHGAATPEALA
-133 ASALTVWL
+133 GSALTVWL

-161 AATSDADRVAAADN
+161 AAASDADRVAAADGM
-175 LWAELP
+175 WAELP
-181 RRNGRHDIHANRLGE
+181 RRNGRHDIHANRLGQ

-265 QRARADLDQWE
+265 QRARADLERWE
-276 AETRVI
+276 TETRLI
-282 EAGIAQRAQARAAIE
+282 EAGIAQRAEARAAIE

-324 ISRLAAEWDDRTA
+324 IGRLAAEWDERAADV
-337 QAARLREQLRDLRSD
+337 ARLREQLRDLRND
-352 EAFQEYCTAAERRWK
+352 ESFQAYCTGAERRWK

-388 DKTRQRTSLVE
+388 DKTRQRTGLLE
-399 TGRAADGRDRAQ
+399 EARAADGRDTERA
-411 ATAEE
+411 AAEE
-416 AAATTRLEEAL
+416 AAATARLEAAL
-427 QACGARQHELTDAQ
+427 QACGARQHELNDTKAG
-441 TALAGAEQGDD
+441 LAGAEQGDD
-452 LAAGQLQRLR
+452 LAVGQLQRLR
-462 AAGLSA
+462 AAGLTA

-473 SVILEP
+473 SVVLEP
-479 DQRAAWEPRLHPYR
+479 GQRAAWEPRLYPYR

-500 ADGAQARD
+500 GDAAQARD
-508 LLADLPG
+508 LVADLPG
-515 STLVLADPAGPT
+515 STLILADPAKARTGKTSTTSPKDL
-527 APSASAPS
+527 PAS
-535 ASSASSKNSRATKD
+535 RTKD
-549 PKSPSTSRSSSAPA
+549 LSLST
-563 ASKITEVGDLPSSRT
+563 
-578 VDLPLT
+578 
-584 GFLASLARRAGD
+584 FLASLAARASE
-596 PGAATDTEAQVW
+596 PGEVIDTDTRVW

-622 RVEKAEGRVA
+622 RVDQARMRMEA
-632 AAAER
+632 AAAKLTE
-637 LHQAEEAVQHARSQ
+637 AEETVQHARSQ
-651 LAVARARVTAA
+651 VAVARGRVTAA
-662 TAAQRAEDLWDD
+662 GAAERAERLQQD
-674 IARLRES
+674 IAGLRDS

-692 EPAVRAVRTEHAE
+692 EPEVRAARQEHAE

-720 RADADR
+720 RADSDR
-726 LEDQQQRNATTR
+726 LEDLQQRNGATR

-749 LAGRL
+749 LDGRL
-754 TAFGGTA
+754 AAFGGTV
-761 DEAQA
+761 DEARA
-766 HLLTLPGDQGR
+766 HLLALPGDQGR
-777 WSEQEWTATCCAELD
+777 WSEQEWNATCSAELD
-792 DVLTRCFPR
+792 TVLTMCFPR
-801 GTPEDEI
+801 GTPDDEI

-821 SRGAG
+821 SRGTAG
-826 AQGEAFPVL
+826 PGETFPVL

-861 TERSADL
+861 AERGADL
-868 EAARKGLHEAG
+868 DAARKGLREAAK
-879 QAAAA
+879 AAAA

-898 KVATQFDRLDQE
+898 KVAAQFDRLDTG

-946 QRMSPYNLRGNTAQM
+946 QRMAPYNLRGNTAQM

-983 LILDELGRNLGKQHR
+983 LVLDELGRNLGKQHR

-1024 ERYAIDSSGLYV
+1024 ERYAIDASGLYV

-1065 LRDWLAGHY
+1065 LHDWLAGHY
-1074 PPLPSDQD
+1074 PALPSSDED
-1082 SDSDPDSDPRSSS
+1082 PDAGPDGSDSS
-1095 SLSLGAPTGSG
+1095 SLGAPTSSG
-1106 AMA
+1106 VMV

>member
-1 VTEDALRFS
+1 
-10 GDETVASP
+10 
-18 DSTDVVGNRVLTGV
+18 
-32 QLINISRLSAH
+32 
-43 PVPMVSGGL
+43 
-52 VTVAGQGPKD
+52 
-62 SNGAGK
+62 
-68 SSFIAGISLLSGDE
+68 
-82 QWRWSSGAPDA
+82 
-93 AELLFTAEIAAA
+93 
-105 DGRWGNA
+105 
-112 DHGYVIGVFT
+112 
-122 EYGAASPEALA
+122 
-133 ASALTVWL
+133 
-141 RINRKAP
+141 
-148 YIDLRWAHELYVP
+148 
-161 AATSDADRVAAADN
+161 
-175 LWAELP
+175 
-181 RRNGRHDIHANRLGE
+181 
-196 VLYGRHVRCVSFL
+196 
-209 STSVRASATA
+209 
-219 NLLAQPLNELSPA
+219 
-232 RIFDAIAAL
+232 
-241 TGVDREMEQERASR
+241 
-255 TTEHARREEE
+255 
-265 QRARADLDQWE
+265 
-276 AETRVI
+276 
-282 EAGIAQRAQARAAIE
+282 
-297 RAGAL
+297 
-302 WQGRCAR
+302 
-309 LVVDGEHEL
+309 
-318 AGIGAE
+318 
-324 ISRLAAEWDDRTA
+324 
-337 QAARLREQLRDLRSD
+337 
-352 EAFQEYCTAAERRWK
+352 
-367 EMSERDRALE
+367 MSERDRALE

-388 DKTRQRTSLVE
+388 DKTRQRTSLLE
-399 TGRAADGRDRAQ
+399 TGRAADGRDSAQ
-411 ATAEE
+411 AAAEE

-427 QACGARQHELTDAQ
+427 QVCGARQHELTDAQ

-473 SVILEP
+473 SVVLEP

-500 ADGAQARD
+500 ADGAQARE

-515 STLVLADPAGPT
+515 STLVLADPA
-527 APSASAPS
+527 AP
-535 ASSASSKNSRATKD
+535 KKSRAT
-549 PKSPSTSRSSSAPA
+549 SATQVTLPA
-563 ASKITEVGDLPSSRT
+563 SATK
-578 VDLPLT
+578 DLPLT

-596 PGAATDTEAQVW
+596 AATATDTEAQVW

-622 RVEKAEGRVA
+622 RVEKAEVRVA
-632 AAAER
+632 GAAER
-637 LHQAEEAVQHARSQ
+637 LRQAEEAVQHTRSQ
-651 LAVARARVTAA
+651 VAVARARITAA
-662 TAAQRAEDLWDD
+662 AAAQRAEDLWGD
-674 IARLRES
+674 IAGLRES

-692 EPAVRAVRTEHAE
+692 EPAVRAARTEHAE

-726 LEDQQQRNATTR
+726 LEDLQQRNATTR

-754 TAFGGTA
+754 TAFGGTV

-766 HLLTLPGDQGR
+766 HLLALPGDQGR

-821 SRGAG
+821 SRGTG
-826 AQGEAFPVL
+826 AQGDAFPVL

-983 LILDELGRNLGKQHR
+983 LVLDELGRNLGKQHR

-1060 ARLAL
+1060 ARLVL

-1082 SDSDPDSDPRSSS
+1082 SVSDPDSDPRSSS
-1095 SLSLGAPTGSG
+1095 SSSLGAPTSSG